1 MIDTKYIREKILELA
16 VRGKLVDQDPK
27 DGDARNL
34 LEEIQKEK
42 KELIKAKK
50 IKKEKKLPEIKE
62 EEVPFEIP
70 DSWVW
75 VRLGDYVT
83 LINGDRSSNYPK
95 KSDLVTEGV
104 PFFGAAD
111 MTSDKLDFRNV
122 RFISE
127 NKFHTLNSGKL
138 EDYDLVTLLRG
149 TVGKTSLF
157 RKNNEF
163 VTGFINAQ
171 MVILRE
177 LIKTDCSV
185 LYLKFFLNSTYF
197 INFSDKYKSGTAV
210 SQMPATTLRN
220 VLFPLPP
227 LAEQERIVEK
237 IEDAFEL
244 LDEIEEAQDQITS
257 LGEQIKSKVLDMA
270 IGGQLSEQNS
280 SKEYIKPKIAVD
292 NSEKY
297 LNIPKNWTWI
307 RVEDLG
313 EIQTG
318 NTPKKSQPEN
328 YGLDIPFIKPS
339 NINNLEMDYNTDE
352 FLSDI
357 GKKKGRIVEDN
368 SILVTCIG
376 NLGRAAIVEKEVA
389 FNQQINSI
397 TPNEFVDS
405 KLILYFITSNKFYN
419 QMIKKSST
427 VTVRLL
433 NKTSFSS
440 IPFPLPPLA
449 EQKRIVEKIEEIFAA
464 VDAMTE

>member
-1 MIDTKYIREKILELA
+1 MIDTKYIREKILDLA

-27 DGDARNL
+27 DGDARDL

-42 KELIKAKK
+42 EELIKAKT
-50 IKKEKKLPEIKE
+50 IKKEKKLPEIGE
-62 EEVPFEIP
+62 DEIPFEIP

-75 VRLGDYVT
+75 VRLGKIVQVKGGKRVPKGKSLVNTNTGYKYIRVT
-83 LINGDRSSNYPK
+83 DMRNGTILSDDIQYLDSNTYELIKNYTISSNDLYITVAGTIGRVGTIPFEFDGANLTENADKLVLFNNLNKIFIKYTLSSNYAQNLISSYSTKGSQPK
-95 KSDLVTEGV
+95 L
-104 PFFGAAD
+104 A
-111 MTSDKLDFRNV
+111 
-122 RFISE
+122 I
-127 NKFHTLNSGKL
+127 
-138 EDYDLVTLLRG
+138 
-149 TVGKTSLF
+149 
-157 RKNNEF
+157 KN
-163 VTGFINAQ
+163 INN
-171 MVILRE
+171 
-177 LIKTDCSV
+177 LI
-185 LYLKFFLNSTYF
+185 
-197 INFSDKYKSGTAV
+197 I
-210 SQMPATTLRN
+210 
-220 VLFPLPP
+220 PLPP

-244 LDEIEEAQDQITS
+244 LDEIEAAQDQITS

-280 SKEYIKPKIAVD
+280 SKEYIKPKVAVD

-297 LNIPKNWTWI
+297 LNIPKHRTWI

-328 YGLDIPFIKPS
+328 YGLELPFIKPS

-376 NLGRAAIVEKEVA
+376 NLGRAAIVDKEVA

-440 IPFPLPPLA
+440 IPFPLPPLG

-464 VDAMTE
+464 VEAMIE

>member
-1 MIDTKYIREKILELA
+1 
-16 VRGKLVDQDPK
+16 
-27 DGDARNL
+27 
-34 LEEIQKEK
+34 
-42 KELIKAKK
+42 
-50 IKKEKKLPEIKE
+50 
-62 EEVPFEIP
+62 
-70 DSWVW
+70 
-75 VRLGDYVT
+75 
-83 LINGDRSSNYPK
+83 
-95 KSDLVTEGV
+95 
-104 PFFGAAD
+104 
-111 MTSDKLDFRNV
+111 
-122 RFISE
+122 
-127 NKFHTLNSGKL
+127 
-138 EDYDLVTLLRG
+138 
-149 TVGKTSLF
+149 
-157 RKNNEF
+157 
-163 VTGFINAQ
+163 
-171 MVILRE
+171 
-177 LIKTDCSV
+177 
-185 LYLKFFLNSTYF
+185 
-197 INFSDKYKSGTAV
+197 
-210 SQMPATTLRN
+210 
-220 VLFPLPP
+220 
-227 LAEQERIVEK
+227 
-237 IEDAFEL
+237 
-244 LDEIEEAQDQITS
+244 
-257 LGEQIKSKVLDMA
+257 MA

>member
-1 MIDTKYIREKILELA
+1 MRY
-16 VRGKLVDQDPK
+16 
-27 DGDARNL
+27 
-34 LEEIQKEK
+34 
-42 KELIKAKK
+42 LITGSG
-50 IKKEKKLPEIKE
+50 LG
-62 EEVPFEIP
+62 
-70 DSWVW
+70 W
-75 VRLGDYVT
+75 GDYVT

-244 LDEIEEAQDQITS
+244 LDEIEAAQDQITS

-280 SKEYIKPKIAVD
+280 SKEYIKPKVAVD

-297 LNIPKNWTWI
+297 LNIPKHRTWI

-328 YGLDIPFIKPS
+328 YGLELPFIKPS

-376 NLGRAAIVEKEVA
+376 NLGRAAIVDKEVA

-440 IPFPLPPLA
+440 IPFPLPPLG

-464 VDAMTE
+464 VEAMIE

>member
-1 MIDTKYIREKILELA
+1 MIDTKYIREKILDLA
-16 VRGKLVDQDPK
+16 IRGKLVNQDSK

-42 KELIKAKK
+42 EELIKAKK
-50 IKKEKKLPEIKE
+50 IKREKKLPEIKE

-397 TPNEFVDS
+397 TPNEFVNS

-449 EQKRIVEKIEEIFAA
+449 EHKRIVEKIEEIFAA
-464 VDAMTE
+464 VDAMIE